1 MTTIDLTFRDG
12 LSPGIAAMLKRVE
25 DPSPAMRQIAD
36 HMEMSTR
43 RRFETSQGPDG
54 KAWVPSLRALRD
66 GGRTL
71 VKKGHLLASITRA
84 FTAISATVGTNL
96 IYARSMQ
103 LGDTRSI
110 AIGAHTRKIRSL
122 FGKPLKKPRT
132 IEIGAHSQKRALPPR
147 PFIGLSA
154 DDETE
159 IFYILREFLAGKG
172 LTA

>member
-1 MTTIDLTFRDG
+1 MSNVLTVKDLKVHLQVGEFHLDDPLLDDVWGLLDQKPDLYSFILINPEGDPVEMTGAR
-12 LSPGIAAMLKRVE
+12 
-25 DPSPAMRQIAD
+25 
-36 HMEMSTR
+36 
-43 RRFETSQGPDG
+43 
-54 KAWVPSLRALRD
+54 LRALRD